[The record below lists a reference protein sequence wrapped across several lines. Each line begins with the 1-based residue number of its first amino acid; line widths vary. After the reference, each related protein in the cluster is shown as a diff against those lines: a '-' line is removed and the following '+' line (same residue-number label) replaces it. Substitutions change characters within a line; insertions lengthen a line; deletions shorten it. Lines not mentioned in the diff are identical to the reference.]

1 MLEELRVGIV
11 GKPHGL
17 KGELKVF
24 PTTDDPKRFSAL
36 KEVILKKESKGLI
49 SKEER
54 EEREIS
60 AVRYHKGNVLLS
72 LKGIDSIELAEK
84 YRDYSLYVKREDALS
99 LAEGEYFLGDYLG
112 MEVFIEGE
120 ESLGQ
125 VSELIETGAN
135 LVFVVKGKDKE
146 YLIPHV
152 PAIVYSIENNR
163 IHIHTI
169 LGLLEL

>member
-1 MLEELRVGIV
+1 M
-11 GKPHGL
+11 
-17 KGELKVF
+17 
-24 PTTDDPKRFSAL
+24 
-36 KEVILKKESKGLI
+36 
-49 SKEER
+49 
-54 EEREIS
+54 
-60 AVRYHKGNVLLS
+60 
-72 LKGIDSIELAEK
+72 
-84 YRDYSLYVKREDALS
+84 
-99 LAEGEYFLGDYLG
+99 AEGEYFLGDYLG

-135 LVFVVKGKDKE
+135 LVFGVKGKDKE

-169 LGLLEL
+169 PGLLEL